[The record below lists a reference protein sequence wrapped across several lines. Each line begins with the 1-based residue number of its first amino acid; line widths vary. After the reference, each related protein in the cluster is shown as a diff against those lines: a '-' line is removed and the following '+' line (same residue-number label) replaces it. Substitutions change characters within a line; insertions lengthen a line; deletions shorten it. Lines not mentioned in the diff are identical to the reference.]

1 MVQHSKK
8 SLIIKTTLALASL
21 GILFG
26 AIIIIQGE
34 APLPPTPLVQG
45 VTTETAKP
53 IIPANSDLITP
64 TDKLSIES
72 IKPTSKPTQPV
83 AQPTKPAPQ
92 VKIQSAIEPKAGCSG
107 NFTQEFI
114 CLLNDYRASKG
125 VSRLSYANDLA
136 NVAQTYS
143 DWMSASTTFSHVD
156 ADGNNF
162 VKRCANAGIACYAE
176 NLAVG
181 FTSASNLLNMWQA
194 SPSHNEN
201 LLRNLSSVGLGIKNG
216 YATLLMK

>member
-1 MVQHSKK
+1 MVQHSNK
-8 SLIIKTTLALASL
+8 SPIIKTTLALTSL

-26 AIIIIQGE
+26 AIVVMQGE

-45 VTTETAKP
+45 VTTETAEP
-53 IIPANSDLITP
+53 ISPRNLDILNPE
-64 TDKLSIES
+64 DKLSLES
-72 IKPTSKPTQPV
+72 VKSTRPV

-92 VKIQSAIEPKAGCSG
+92 VKIQSVIEPKAGCSG

-125 VSRLSYANDLA
+125 VSRLSYAGDLA
-136 NVAQTYS
+136 SVAQTYS
-143 DWMSASTTFSHVD
+143 DWMSASTTFSHID

-216 YATLLMK
+216 YATLLLK